1 MRCDMKIYQVELL
14 TDKRFIGYFE
24 SDNKRQL
31 IKYLPDLYERLKIEN
46 SSIKKVLIREV
57 KDYWY
62 E

>member
-1 MRCDMKIYQVELL
+1 MVYQVELLL

-24 SDNKRQL
+24 ADNKRQL

>member
-1 MRCDMKIYQVELL
+1 MKIYQVELL